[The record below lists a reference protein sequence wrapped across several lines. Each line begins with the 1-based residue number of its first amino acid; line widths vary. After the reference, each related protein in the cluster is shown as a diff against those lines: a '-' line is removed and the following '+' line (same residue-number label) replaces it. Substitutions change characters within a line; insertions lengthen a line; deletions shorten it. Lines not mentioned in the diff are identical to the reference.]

1 MDDSDLQ
8 DVLSTVRDF
17 VRNRVV
23 PRELEIEEYD
33 QVPQEIRDD
42 ATAMGLFGWA
52 IPEEFGGLGLNAY
65 QDAQLAFELGYTTPA
80 FRSLFGTNNG
90 IAGQATRILDDS
102 IAHAQLAKQS
112 GQTIG
117 QFHLAQAMSAESYA
131 ELSAARE
138 MVLGRCSPMGCRNR
152 PQTGS
157 QLMQTVCLRNA
168 RPSCRPRRPDLRR
181 DGVHA

>member
-1 MDDSDLQ
+1 MGDSDLQ

-42 ATAMGLFGWA
+42 ATAMGLFVWA

-90 IAGQATRILDDS
+90 IAGQVLVNYGTEGQKSEWLPRIASGEVVASFALSEPDAGSDPSGLTTKATRTGDDYP
-102 IAHAQLAKQS
+102 A
-112 GQTIG
+112 
-117 QFHLAQAMSAESYA
+117 YA
-131 ELSAARE
+131 
-138 MVLGRCSPMGCRNR
+138 
-152 PQTGS
+152 
-157 QLMQTVCLRNA
+157 
-168 RPSCRPRRPDLRR
+168 
-181 DGVHA
+181 